1 MQPTPAQTLE
11 ILAALL
17 TVAAIYGNT
26 RRMVLSW
33 PLGLVSVLLSARV
46 YYQAGLFAETG
57 LQAIYFLSGIY
68 GWWKWRNDAG
78 PENQVEPGRASP
90 GHLRI
95 GLVAA
100 VAGAFVLGPGIA
112 RIPGA
117 SMPFADAGLTAL
129 SLLAQYLL
137 ARHWIENWLLW
148 MVVNLGS
155 VVLYLYKDLY
165 YFALL
170 YALLFALAIH
180 GYRSWK
186 RLLPP

>member
-1 MQPTPAQTLE
+1 MME

-26 RRMVLSW
+26 RRMVISW
-33 PLGLVSVLLSARV
+33 PLGLVSVVLSARV

-57 LQAIYFLSGIY
+57 LQAFYFLSGLY
-68 GWWKWRNDAG
+68 GWWKWHKDAG
-78 PENQVEPGRASP
+78 PGNQIEPGRA
-90 GHLRI
+90 GTMQIRN

-100 VAGAFVLGPGIA
+100 VAGAFILGPGIA

-129 SLLAQYLL
+129 SLLAQYWL
-137 ARHWIENWLLW
+137 ARHWIENWILW
-148 MVVNLGS
+148 MLVNLGS
-155 VVLYLYKDLY
+155 VVLYLHKDLY

-170 YALLFALAIH
+170 YALLLALAIQ
-180 GYRSWK
+180 GYQSWK
-186 RLLPP
+186 RLLRP